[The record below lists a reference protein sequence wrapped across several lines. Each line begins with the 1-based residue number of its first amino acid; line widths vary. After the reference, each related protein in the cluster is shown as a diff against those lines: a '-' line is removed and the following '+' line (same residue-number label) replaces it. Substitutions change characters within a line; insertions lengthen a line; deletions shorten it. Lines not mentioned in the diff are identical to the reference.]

1 MNSPGVL
8 FGLFIIAMGFLTI
21 EPTLDKEPHEMVPI
35 RYGVLVKVSSVRLW
49 GIIVILLGFFI
60 FIFSLLIP

>member
-1 MNSPGVL
+1 MNRPGVL

-21 EPTLDKEPHEMVPI
+21 EPTLDKEPHEMVSI
-35 RYGVLVKVSSVRLW
+35 RYGYMVEAASVRLW

-60 FIFSLLIP
+60 LIFSLLFP